1 MTADRAESTQ
11 TGNTRTGDTRII
23 WLSDLH
29 FEEYGTVLGHDP
41 RARLDVTIS
50 FINKNY
56 GAADLCLIS
65 GDMVETATPA
75 NYRALATELD
85 RLAIPWWP
93 MTGNH
98 DDRAMVPEHLGL
110 PDGAMPGFAQYAIEL
125 PQARVLCLDSLN
137 PGVASG
143 LLCAERLD
151 WLERALLANPDKAT
165 LVFLHHPPM
174 ALDLPMLDPD
184 RLENGAALLDLLA
197 RFPAVRQLC
206 FGHVHRP
213 VSGHIGRIAFSSLR
227 SALYQAPP
235 PVPTWNWESFTPA
248 AEAPDLGIIT
258 LHDDQTN
265 IAFLPFCAVSL
276 GVNGVPH

>member
-1 MTADRAESTQ
+1 MTADRAESAQ
-11 TGNTRTGDTRII
+11 TGNTRTI

-41 RARLDVTIS
+41 RARLDAAIS

-56 GAADLCLIS
+56 GEADLCLIS
-65 GDMVETATPA
+65 GDMVETATAA
-75 NYRALATELD
+75 NYRALAAELD

-93 MTGNH
+93 MIGNH
-98 DDRAMVPEHLGL
+98 DERALFLEHLGL
-110 PDGAMPGFAQYAIEL
+110 PEGAMPGFAQYAINL
-125 PQARVLCLDSLN
+125 PQARLLCLDSLK
-137 PGVASG
+137 PGAASG

-151 WLERALLANPDKAT
+151 WLERALLANPDKPI

-174 ALDLPMLDPD
+174 TLDLPMLDPD
-184 RLENGAALLDLLA
+184 RLENGTALLA

-258 LHDDQTN
+258 LHDDHIT
-265 IAFLPFCAVSL
+265 IAFLPFCAASL
-276 GVNGVPH
+276 GVNGSPLTKRPL